1 MSMRVSMSDVLAEI
15 RAVNGR
21 IDSMNAAVNGRLDAM
36 NARIDTLIDSVAQLH
51 HDLADHTRGRE

>member
-1 MSMRVSMSDVLAEI
+1 MRVSMSDVLAEI

-21 IDSMNAAVNGRLDAM
+21 IDAMNAAVNGRLDAM

-51 HDLADHTRGRE
+51 HDLADHIRGHE